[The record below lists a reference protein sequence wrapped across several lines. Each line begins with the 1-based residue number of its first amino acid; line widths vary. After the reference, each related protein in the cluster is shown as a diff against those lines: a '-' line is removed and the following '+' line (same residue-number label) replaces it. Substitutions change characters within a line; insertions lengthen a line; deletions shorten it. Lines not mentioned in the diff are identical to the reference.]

1 MALPNNIF
9 TGYNP
14 KQLQTLAQRYGYTDA
29 NLDNFGKF
37 LEENPARAK
46 QYFDQQNLDM
56 FGADKMRQFQQGGVP
71 PVGAK
76 PQYYDKFGRSDAER
90 NPYGF
95 TRQPGAAAQVL
106 VPYYNPKTGEKWT
119 APSAGWSPPSADWT
133 TRAKP
138 QLELHEEGSVRP
150 QPFQPPTYDPRSPVP
165 FMPTMRSIPT
175 PVGSQPVRPED
186 TVPDPPPYPGIAQEA
201 TSRILQPELP
211 PGTRLTPSYT
221 PFEQAQLLG
230 SAGQVA
236 GDVRVPTSTEVSA
249 AQAGIPTATAAPTVT
264 ATTAAPAIQALP
276 STAQELAAPTQSVEA
291 AQQAQT
297 QVTNLQ
303 AAQQAQAAQVQAPAE
318 RALQTGEQ
326 IALPTG
332 QAAQAAAFVDPVA
345 QAAVAA
351 PTEEATVQGQLA
363 TLLQQFESGEAPAWA
378 RGAIRTAQ
386 QTLLARG
393 LGASSIAGQAI
404 VQAAMEA
411 ALPIA
416 QLDAATVAKFEAQNL
431 TNRQQAAMV
440 QAQYRAQFIGKEF
453 DTEFQT
459 RVQNAAKISDVAN
472 RNFTAEQQIAL
483 ENSRLAQTVDIEN
496 LKNRQALVLA
506 EAGALTNLDIANLN
520 NRQQAQVQNAQNF
533 LQLDVKNL
541 TNAQQSAILD
551 SQQQSQAL
559 LTDAAAENTARQL
572 NAKSQQQTDQFYQ
585 NLVATI
591 GQTNSS
597 QTNAINQF
605 NAGQRN
611 SLNRFNSEIVN
622 QRDQFNAKNQ
632 LAIEQSNAVWRREIA
647 TADTAAANFAN
658 QLNAQNLLNLSNQAY
673 ANLWQEYRDVM
684 EFAWQAGENEQDR
697 LSALQMAQLN
707 IKAKVDLTEYAAERD
722 RAKGIGDFLGKMLL
736 PFAQTGIGI
745 IGSKLPLIGGLFK

>member
-56 FGADKMRQFQQGGVP
+56 FGADKMRQFQQGGVL

-76 PQYYDKFGRSDAER
+76 PQYYDKFGRSRSDADR

-95 TRQPGAAAQVL
+95 TGPSGPATMAL
-106 VPYYNPKTGEKWT
+106 VPFYNPKTGERWT
-119 APSAGWSPPSADWT
+119 APSGGWTPPSADWT
-133 TRAKP
+133 GGMRWEDNPLSFGFT
-138 QLELHEEGSVRP
+138 
-150 QPFQPPTYDPRSPVP
+150 PPAANAPL
-165 FMPTMRSIPT
+165 PTMVRGPQQWQNPT
-175 PVGSQPVRPED
+175 TGQQVTAPGFWNPPSADWREIGEEQAREEPRRGQHPRPTSPTLQPVRPED
-186 TVPDPPPYPGIAQEA
+186 TVPDPPPYPGIAQEGVA
-201 TSRILQPELP
+201 RILQPQLP

-221 PFEQAQLLG
+221 PFEQAQLVDPQTV
-230 SAGQVA
+230 GQVT
-236 GDVRVPTSTEVSA
+236 GDVRIPSSTEVSA
-249 AQAGIPTATAAPTVT
+249 AQAGTPTV
-264 ATTAAPAIQALP
+264 ATTPNITTAIAAPAIQALP
-276 STAQELAAPTQSVEA
+276 STAQELAAPTQTIEA

-297 QVTNLQ
+297 QVANLQ
-303 AAQQAQAAQVQAPAE
+303 AAQQTQAAQVQAPA
-318 RALQTGEQ
+318 AS
-326 IALPTG
+326 
-332 QAAQAAAFVDPVA
+332 
-345 QAAVAA
+345 AA
-351 PTEEATVQGQLA
+351 PTEAATVQGQLA
-363 TLLQQFESGEAPAWA
+363 TLLQQFEDGEAPVWA

-453 DTEFQT
+453 DTAFQT
-459 RVQNAAKISDVAN
+459 RVQNAAKISDIAN
-472 RNFTAEQQIAL
+472 RNFTAEQQISL
-483 ENSRLAQTVDIEN
+483 ENSRLAQTVDMEN

-506 EAGALTNLDIANLN
+506 NAGALSNLDIANLN
-520 NRQQAQVQNAQNF
+520 NRQQAQVQNAQSF

-551 SQQQSQAL
+551 SQQQVQAL
-559 LTDAAAENTARQL
+559 LTDAAAENTVRQINAR
-572 NAKSQQQTDQFYQ
+572 SQQQTDQFYD
-585 NLVATI
+585 NLIANIGLTNAT
-591 GQTNSS
+591 

-622 QRDQFNAKNQ
+622 
-632 LAIEQSNAVWRREIA
+632 
-647 TADTAAANFAN
+647 
-658 QLNAQNLLNLSNQAY
+658 
-673 ANLWQEYRDVM
+673 
-684 EFAWQAGENEQDR
+684 
-697 LSALQMAQLN
+697 
-707 IKAKVDLTEYAAERD
+707 
-722 RAKGIGDFLGKMLL
+722 FLGSL
-736 PFAQTGIGI
+736 Q
-745 IGSKLPLIGGLFK
+745 